1 MNSDIQVIQ
10 DGVGSNFSM
19 QVRAI
24 VTIAVVLVIM
34 VYISPIL
41 TGVTFAGVMVILL
54 VTKFF
59 MGQMTLAQRKIQE
72 AKGQISQVSLES
84 FQNIRT
90 VKAFAAEDTEIAA
103 YGRANS
109 TVFYKGLQ
117 KQLLNSFFASLV
129 QLLMY
134 GSMALVILTATWLV
148 QNEMI
153 TVGNIVSFLFYFQIM
168 NWNFM
173 MISYVLNNL
182 ATMIGGAYKVYE
194 IMHHQP
200 AINTEGGN
208 TLAQ

>member
-1 MNSDIQVIQ
+1 MVFP
-10 DGVGSNFSM
+10 GV
-19 QVRAI
+19 
-24 VTIAVVLVIM
+24 L
-34 VYISPIL
+34 
-41 TGVTFAGVMVILL
+41 VILL

-59 MGQMTLAQRKIQE
+59 MGQMTKAQRRIQE

-90 VKAFAAEDTEIAA
+90 VKAFAAEETEINA
-103 YGRANS
+103 YGKANQ
-109 TVFYKGLQ
+109 TVFFKGLQ
-117 KQLLNSFFASLV
+117 KQLLNSIFSSAV

-194 IMHHQP
+194 IMNHKP
-200 AINTEGGN
+200 EINTEGGN
-208 TLAQ
+208 TLQQ